1 MSTRLTDQA
10 SLLRIYVGER
20 DKYKGKPLF
29 EWLVLKA
36 KEAGIA
42 GATVLRSPL
51 GYGHS
56 SQVHNATILRLSTD
70 LPMIVEIIDDE
81 EKLRAFVND
90 IRPAVKGTLV
100 TIEKLTII
108 PTGQWEE
115 GDQH

>member
-1 MSTRLTDQA
+1 MSTSLSGQA
-10 SLLRIYVGER
+10 SLLRIYTGER
-20 DKYKGKPLF
+20 TKFEGKPLF

-36 KEAGIA
+36 KESGIA

-81 EKLRAFVND
+81 EKLYAFVEQVK
-90 IRPAVKGTLV
+90 PAVKGALV
-100 TIEKLTII
+100 TIEKLTIVR
-108 PTGQWEE
+108 T
-115 GDQH
+115 DT

>member
-1 MSTRLTDQA
+1 MSTSLSGQA

-20 DKYKGKPLF
+20 TKYQGKPLF

-36 KEAGIA
+36 RESHIA

-81 EKLRAFVND
+81 DKVYGFVELVK
-90 IRPAVKGTLV
+90 PAVKGTLV
-100 TIEKLTII
+100 TIEKLTVI
-108 PTGQWEE
+108 PTGE
-115 GDQH
+115 